1 MKYSHIKVLESVIDN
16 VLVEYDSFD
25 KYGSLGIRSLKIL
38 RDNLKEIG
46 CHMEKTYINADIPIV
61 TLTYK
66 EKD

>member
-16 VLVEYDSFD
+16 ILIEYDSFD

-38 RDNLKEIG
+38 RDNLKEVG
-46 CHMEKTYINADIPIV
+46 YHMEKAYINPDIPIIA
-61 TLTYK
+61 LTYK